1 MFTPP
6 AHDKKLGLVVC
17 SCGLSTGRLRQEDMV
32 NSLVGQSSRLVSS
45 GFRKGLCLKKIMRRM
60 VKGDASIHLWPLH
73 APFTM
78 LHGCVYPRIQVYS
91 RMHNL
96 KKLRAMEWAC
106 NLSAGDV
113 R

>member
-1 MFTPP
+1 
-6 AHDKKLGLVVC
+6 
-17 SCGLSTGRLRQEDMV
+17 MV

-78 LHGCVYPRIQVYS
+78 LHGCVYPEDSSLFQ
-91 RMHNL
+91 NAQF
-96 KKLRAMEWAC
+96 KEA
-106 NLSAGDV
+106 
-113 R
+113 